1 MKKVRLSG
9 YLKKYWIFVIISPL
23 FMAGEVIVDLMQPKL
38 MSRIV
43 NTVVESGALSDV
55 MSTII
60 STCLQMLGLVAV
72 GGFMGLM
79 CCYTASIA
87 SQGFGNDVRIDAF
100 NRVMSMSLEQT
111 DRFTTG
117 SLVTRLTNDITALQ
131 DLVQMIL
138 RMFVRAPIFMIGG
151 LVMCLSLDVS
161 FGYVVAISFPFQLAV
176 VLFMVFKAFPKFSI
190 VQKKLDRVNSVV
202 QESVTGARVV
212 KAYTREPHEIE
223 RFATA
228 NDDYQRTN
236 LSVQILMSCIW
247 PILSIIMNISVL
259 AIIYIGGL
267 QVEAARINVGDVMAA
282 VQYISQVLSSVM
294 MVSMMFNQIARGKAC
309 GDRVREVLEADPVIV
324 SGDTTSPSEVGTVR
338 FENVSFKYPGASGN
352 NVLDRISFDVR
363 KGETVAIIGATGS
376 GKSSLVNL
384 IPRFYDAIDGTVYV
398 DGIDV
403 KKWELHAL
411 RERIGFVLQKSELFS
426 GTVSENIAWGCPDA
440 TDEEIVAAARVA
452 QADEFISGMENGYSS
467 YVAEKGASLSGGQK
481 QRVAISR
488 AALRHPE
495 ILIFDDST
503 SALDLGTEAKLRQ
516 ALNTEFKGTTI
527 IMIAQRIASVMHADR
542 IAVIENGRITAF
554 ADHDTLMKT
563 SETYR
568 DIYSSQMKNNGGNAE

>member
-1 MKKVRLSG
+1 
-9 YLKKYWIFVIISPL
+9 
-23 FMAGEVIVDLMQPKL
+23 MAGEVIVDLMQPKL